1 MKKIGMRNIKTSIA
15 VFICIISLRFFNISF
30 PFYACIAA
38 IITMEKTIYNSFK
51 TGKNRVIGTTIG
63 ALIGMVFSLILPG
76 NAILIAIG
84 ISLTIYLCH
93 ILGYKKSISIACVVF
108 IAISVNLKG
117 GSPITYS
124 INRLLETLFG
134 IMVAVLVNYFI
145 SPPNLRKQIYDSSSK
160 IHKDLILLCG
170 EDFYKP
176 NRENLSILY
185 KHIKALEESIS
196 AYEEEYKGPSDN
208 LSLKRYEEGI
218 ELFYKLYI
226 HLRIVENIKNKVSM
240 PKETYEK
247 INDLASIPYKDISSD
262 KDENLEVV
270 FKYHMD
276 KINEILHSLDNIN
289 ML

>member
-15 VFICIISLRFFNISF
+15 VFICIIVLRFFNIKF

-51 TGKNRVIGTTIG
+51 VGKNRVIGTTFG
-63 ALIGMVFSLILPG
+63 ALVGMIFSLILPG
-76 NAILIAIG
+76 NPFFIAIG
-84 ISLTIYLCH
+84 ISLTIYICH
-93 ILGYKKSISIACVVF
+93 SLGYKKSITIACIVF
-108 IAISVNLKG
+108 IAISTNLKG
-117 GSPITYS
+117 GSPISYS
-124 INRLLETLFG
+124 INRLMETVFG

-170 EDFYKP
+170 ENFYNP

-185 KHIKALEESIS
+185 KHIKSLEQSIS
-196 AYEEEYKGPSDN
+196 AYEEEYKSPSDN
-208 LSLKRYEEGI
+208 LNLKRYEEGI
-218 ELFYKLYI
+218 GLFYKLYI
-226 HLRIVENIKNKVSM
+226 HLRIVENIKNKVSI
-240 PKETYEK
+240 PNETYEK
-247 INDLASIPYKDISSD
+247 INALANIPYKNSSTNE
-262 KDENLEVV
+262 DENLKNV

-276 KINEILHSLDNIN
+276 KISEILNTLNNIN